1 MTSRFIKNGVQYGR
15 MFLVSSKRSDQDFVD
30 TYINKRKSDGEADK
44 MLIIDEPQWV
54 IKPEGTFSKETFPVA
69 VGNKSLASRVLNEN
83 TQQAELDALEK
94 QGYRILHVP
103 MDMKADFLLDVNKS
117 LMDLAGISV
126 IGATS
131 FFNFDMF
138 SKCYVEDYHNPFV
151 TDILTIGM
159 HDDLQIAN
167 FFEINDVPLAVRS
180 MPQFIHIDASLT
192 GDKTGISSVGCS
204 GLKETRQYNGA
215 QEIISQE
222 MVYKHIFSVD
232 IKAPQGTEISF
243 EKTRQFIYFLKAS
256 GFNIRGVSLDGFQ
269 SADTKQILR
278 TQGYDAEIVSL
289 DKTPQGYLTLRSAM
303 NDGRIG
309 LIQIDLL
316 ETELIQLQRDVRSG
330 KIDHPD
336 GGCFTADTLIQLVDG
351 RQLSIADLLIEQEYK
366 TNYVYTVNEV
376 TKKIELKPIK
386 KVFQTKLV
394 TELVEVKL
402 DNGEKIQCTPEHRFM
417 LRDGTYLQ
425 ACKLTKN
432 TLLMSLCIEDTNN
445 KDIQYKVVSV
455 TYINKSCAVYDLEI
469 EDNHNFALASGVFVH
484 NSKDMADSLAGAL
497 WNATLHKQSLIDG
510 LQLLESAVDVNDLV
524 DPRQEM
530 INDLQ
535 QSMMSATQ
543 LSAQSKL
550 DELISGFENADII
563 GW

>member
-1 MTSRFIKNGVQYGR
+1 
-15 MFLVSSKRSDQDFVD
+15 
-30 TYINKRKSDGEADK
+30 
-44 MLIIDEPQWV
+44 
-54 IKPEGTFSKETFPVA
+54 
-69 VGNKSLASRVLNEN
+69 
-83 TQQAELDALEK
+83 
-94 QGYRILHVP
+94 
-103 MDMKADFLLDVNKS
+103 
-117 LMDLAGISV
+117 
-126 IGATS
+126 
-131 FFNFDMF
+131 
-138 SKCYVEDYHNPFV
+138 
-151 TDILTIGM
+151 M

-204 GLKETRQYNGA
+204 GLKETVQYNGA

-232 IKAPQGTEISF
+232 IQAPQGTEISF

-256 GFNIRGVSLDGFQ
+256 GFNIRGISLDGFQ
-269 SADTKQILR
+269 SADMKQILL
-278 TQGYDAEIVSL
+278 TQGYDATIVSL
-289 DKTPQGYLTLRSAM
+289 DKTPQGYLALRSAM

-316 ETELIQLQRDVRSG
+316 ETELIQLQRDVQTG
-330 KIDHPD
+330 KLDHP
-336 GGCFTADTLIQLVDG
+336 VDG
-351 RQLSIADLLIEQEYK
+351 
-366 TNYVYTVNEV
+366 
-376 TKKIELKPIK
+376 
-386 KVFQTKLV
+386 
-394 TELVEVKL
+394 
-402 DNGEKIQCTPEHRFM
+402 
-417 LRDGTYLQ
+417 
-425 ACKLTKN
+425 
-432 TLLMSLCIEDTNN
+432 
-445 KDIQYKVVSV
+445 
-455 TYINKSCAVYDLEI
+455 
-469 EDNHNFALASGVFVH
+469 
-484 NSKDMADSLAGAL
+484 SKDLSDSLAGAL

-550 DELISGFENADII
+550 DELISGFESADII